1 MLSNRSLPFSL
12 RGPDKE
18 WRSSLASNGWVQAE
32 QSDRNRFTA
41 YVKTLTG
48 CVSDLEDCLVL
59 DVGYFDP
66 AKNIGQPDRVAYL
79 SPFIRSINELEATE
93 HLRGVIVGSNGRPAR
108 FAKLAEMLLQAL
120 VTREI
125 LSCSGDFYS
134 ISPEKCRELKD
145 IPANVFLQAN
155 NGIVS
160 VEDFNSCGIDPTD
173 SGEIVDNHVVNF
185 EYAGL
190 DEEGLLQLTQQH
202 GGASHNLV
210 SLATL
215 DKWAIDDTP
224 ILANIFQK
232 ALEKNPY
239 SSAKLNEGRDSVN
252 LAPPNKEQ
260 LMHLKQTLEG
270 KLGNLRNGVK
280 ALQERDTRLK
290 EAIETQQIS
299 RNEKESERDVLI
311 SEGKSAAIRLLAMR
325 EARKILGNE

>member
-1 MLSNRSLPFSL
+1 MLKNSSLPFSL

-18 WRSSLASNGWVQAE
+18 WRSALAGNGWVHAD
-32 QSDRNRFTA
+32 QSDKGRFSA
-41 YVKTLTG
+41 YVKNLSD
-48 CVSDLEDCLVL
+48 CAVDLEDCLAL

-79 SPFIRSINELEATE
+79 SPFIRSINKLEATE

-120 VTREI
+120 VDREI
-125 LSCSGDFYS
+125 LSCSGDLYS
-134 ISPEKCRELKD
+134 ISSVKRRELKD

-155 NGIVS
+155 DGIVS
-160 VEDFNSCGIDPTD
+160 LEDFTSCGIDPTN
-173 SGEIVDNHVVNF
+173 SGEIVDSHVVDF

-190 DEEGLLQLTQQH
+190 DEEGLLQLTKQH

-210 SLATL
+210 SLGAL
-215 DKWAIDDTP
+215 DKWAINDTS

-232 ALEKNPY
+232 ALDQNPY
-239 SSAKLNEGRDSVN
+239 SSAKLNEGRDAVN
-252 LAPPNKEQ
+252 LAPPNKDQ
-260 LMHLKQTLEG
+260 LKHLKQTLEG
-270 KLGNLRNGVK
+270 KLKNLTNGVK

-299 RNEKESERDVLI
+299 RNEKEREKDVLI
-311 SEGKSAAIRLLAMR
+311 AEGKSAAIRLLAMR